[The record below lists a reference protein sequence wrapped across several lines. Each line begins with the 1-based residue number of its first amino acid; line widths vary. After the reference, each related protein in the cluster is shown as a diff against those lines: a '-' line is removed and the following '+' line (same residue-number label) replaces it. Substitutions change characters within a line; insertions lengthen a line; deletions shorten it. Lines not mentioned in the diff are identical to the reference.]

1 MTESLRKDDLRFLV
15 KKVFE
20 IDAYKSK
27 IGDDYDVVV
36 LSFTV
41 DEEDPATD
49 LENFIEMGY
58 DFVLDA
64 DVSPGETDD
73 GTYKVFVELER
84 TRNVSKQIL
93 ELLDGIERLTGDSDM
108 RFRYFKNFESHD
120 TTLENLE
127 SIIPIDKDAYEE
139 ATTKHDNFKTFFAN
153 SGVDDIEV
161 MNESITFKKIWATPI
176 SFNIIK
182 SGLRDDVYNAV
193 KGPVM
198 LLTPGNREENLL
210 RSL

>member
-64 DVSPGETDD
+64 
-73 GTYKVFVELER
+73 L
-84 TRNVSKQIL
+84 
-93 ELLDGIERLTGDSDM
+93 M
-108 RFRYFKNFESHD
+108 R
-120 TTLENLE
+120 
-127 SIIPIDKDAYEE
+127 
-139 ATTKHDNFKTFFAN
+139 
-153 SGVDDIEV
+153 
-161 MNESITFKKIWATPI
+161 
-176 SFNIIK
+176 
-182 SGLRDDVYNAV
+182 
-193 KGPVM
+193 
-198 LLTPGNREENLL
+198 
-210 RSL
+210 